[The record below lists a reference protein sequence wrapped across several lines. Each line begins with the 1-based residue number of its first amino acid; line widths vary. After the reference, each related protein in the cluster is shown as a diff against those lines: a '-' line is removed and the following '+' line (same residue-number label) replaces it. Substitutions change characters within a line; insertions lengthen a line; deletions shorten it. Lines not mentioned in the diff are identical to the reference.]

1 MAAKHR
7 LTVASMWSFEDVAIQ
22 EIQNNF
28 KHANPEYDYTCDY
41 SKADHVIRVNTNL
54 EDHATSFASLVS
66 DFIEEQKNKDL
77 LDAPRISQLDIATVL
92 NDEGELIEATPE
104 KDPAQKLL
112 VVDSD
117 SDEDVV
123 RHSLTQA
130 TKHWVSCDGGLGCFT
145 KANREILWAISSVTG
160 TTVTVSENMRSIKVS
175 GRNTADVDDA
185 LAKLTRIEAPLSVPR
200 NARTANMV
208 IVPHDSNLR
217 VRIENYANLND
228 AALARVLDDV
238 TANSN
243 IPLSETF
250 TTVCLAFDPKS
261 HTFKVP
267 ENLLSPRSISNGPGK
282 SRIWNDFTFQEIGK
296 GEDFINLESIV
307 EKNMGVAAPG
317 VSLPHPY
324 LTADK
329 AKQVN
334 QWVSEGAG
342 MEQSAPDTESIVRSQ
357 RDTDSVSKGDSS
369 VASRPAP
376 PSETKLSGSATKKP
390 RGIKT
395 RKPMR
400 AVNTQSEDSVG
411 SAAATSEAIKHPSP
425 KTGENAPAPTR
436 RVWDMVYAAQPSQPT
451 ATSQE
456 DAASVP
462 ANGGSESQAET
473 SALAVYPQTPEYKP
487 RPSSSFDATKYGAN
501 KTPGSAGAAMNGN
514 PRIQKPGEY
523 QRAACKR
530 RYGKQNDLVDVFAPV
545 TNGQANCQPL
555 LAFDQPAL
563 VPQNHLQSHKVSQT
577 QSHRSEAAA
586 MESHDLL
593 GLELGCD
600 RAAVISNGVDP
611 ESDSMAPNGGDSD
624 KNEKR
629 LMALKKS
636 IENSNQLVTIPDE
649 VTTHAGPSRHRPQ
662 GKRALLMDTLAQ
674 LERPHRGEGRQ
685 STDESTTR
693 EFYRTMQHRA
703 PMPGAKPMSK
713 AEKKAVRQATLE
725 DAWGIPKT
733 RTMDPMA
740 HLPEQSPLTAHKE
753 NLQSQKSG
761 SKNEGTTPTPAANGD
776 AQAEIHTN
784 HNIKTLFKALKPN
797 LDAAEYFQGALS
809 LEVQIG
815 LVLVPLRPRTYH
827 GGMIS
832 LDEWTNIFRSKQG
845 LLAPTTKFVN
855 RVTTAGSDVDYIV
868 DLQTSKPDLKRRL
881 FEQEYTEYSV
891 SYEYHCR
898 TKADHEFVIAI
909 SDRGKHTIRQPTA
922 QLGAVN
928 LHMPK
933 QIWDGRV
940 VVSGTSEH
948 VPGSDPELEEAV
960 RYLIDNLWVQP
971 DRPLIRIF
979 TKLPKGNIFI
989 VEKVLM
995 KRWTRHRHIR
1005 PGDTSFKNNTA
1016 DASSVSGSQHSS
1028 AASSK
1033 GKAPSADKDSVA
1045 AQSDGSESQDLF
1057 LQITEVQDLFIGI
1070 CPSDSQAVRA
1080 RAAGPSEMI
1089 RTGRQWCEVSLV
1101 SPAIEDIL
1109 KSNSNIEIGE
1119 RTEEWRSSD
1128 LLGNDIALLSSNN
1141 NAAAAAAASTSPV
1154 SSAIGA
1160 AGLGELLRLTQT
1172 VIEKLD
1178 GIGYW
1183 NNRPGLE
1190 PLPAPTL
1197 APNPAATT
1205 VPAKPPSP
1213 EVETK
1218 AEHKSMDFDE
1228 IESVKEVGSVVAPAS
1243 APVSVAAATVPP
1255 PVPASVP
1262 AQAAKTASVAIAS
1275 SHQRGPSAPD
1285 VEYW

>member
-1 MAAKHR
+1 
-7 LTVASMWSFEDVAIQ
+7 
-22 EIQNNF
+22 
-28 KHANPEYDYTCDY
+28 
-41 SKADHVIRVNTNL
+41 
-54 EDHATSFASLVS
+54 
-66 DFIEEQKNKDL
+66 
-77 LDAPRISQLDIATVL
+77 
-92 NDEGELIEATPE
+92 
-104 KDPAQKLL
+104 
-112 VVDSD
+112 
-117 SDEDVV
+117 
-123 RHSLTQA
+123 
-130 TKHWVSCDGGLGCFT
+130 
-145 KANREILWAISSVTG
+145 
-160 TTVTVSENMRSIKVS
+160 
-175 GRNTADVDDA
+175 
-185 LAKLTRIEAPLSVPR
+185 
-200 NARTANMV
+200 MV

-217 VRIENYANLND
+217 VRLENYANLND
-228 AALARVLDDV
+228 VALSRVLEDA
-238 TANSN
+238 TANSS
-243 IPLSETF
+243 ISLSETF
-250 TTVCLAFDPKS
+250 TTVCLAFDPES

-267 ENLLSPRSISNGPGK
+267 ESLLNPRSISNEPGK

-296 GEDFINLESIV
+296 GENFIDLESIV

-324 LTADK
+324 LTAEK

-342 MEQSAPDTESIVRSQ
+342 MEQSAPDPTESSVRSQ
-357 RDTDSVSKGDSS
+357 TDTDSVSKADSS
-369 VASRPAP
+369 VVSRPAP
-376 PSETKLSGSATKKP
+376 PCEAKLSGSATKKP

-395 RKPMR
+395 RKPML

-425 KTGENAPAPTR
+425 KTGEDAPTPTR
-436 RVWDMVYAAQPSQPT
+436 RVWDMVYAAQPPQPT
-451 ATSQE
+451 ASLQE
-456 DAASVP
+456 DAASTP
-462 ANGGSESQAET
+462 ANGGSESPAGN
-473 SALAVYPQTPEYKP
+473 SALTLYPQTPEYKP

-501 KTPGSAGAAMNGN
+501 KTPGSAGTAVDGN
-514 PRIQKPGEY
+514 PRIQRPGEY
-523 QRAACKR
+523 QRTAPKR
-530 RYGKQNDLVDVFAPV
+530 GYGKQNDLVDVFAPV
-545 TNGQANCQPL
+545 TNGQANRQPL

-563 VPQNHLQSHKVSQT
+563 VPQNHLQSHKVSPA
-577 QSHRSEAAA
+577 QSHPSEAAT

-600 RAAVISNGVDP
+600 RAAVMSNGVDP
-611 ESDSMAPNGGDSD
+611 EPDSMAPDGGDSD

-636 IENSNQLVTIPDE
+636 IENSNQPVTIPDE
-649 VTTHAGPSRHRPQ
+649 VITHAGPSQHRPH
-662 GKRALLMDTLAQ
+662 GKSALLKDTLAQ
-674 LERPHRGEGRQ
+674 LERPHREERRQ

-703 PMPGAKPMSK
+703 PNPGAKPMSK
-713 AEKKAVRQATLE
+713 AEKKVVRQATLE

-733 RTMDPMA
+733 RTTDPVTR
-740 HLPEQSPLTAHKE
+740 LPEQSPSTTHKE

-761 SKNEGTTPTPAANGD
+761 SKNEGTTSTPAAKGG
-776 AQAEIHTN
+776 AQAESHIN
-784 HNIKTLFKALKPN
+784 HNIKTLFQALKPN

-809 LEVQIG
+809 LEAQVG
-815 LVLVPLRPRTYH
+815 LILVPLRPKTYH

-832 LDEWTNIFRSKQG
+832 LDEWKNIFRSRQG

-855 RVTTAGSDVDYIV
+855 RVTTAGSDVDHIV

-909 SDRGKHTIRQPTA
+909 SDQGKHTIRQPTA

-948 VPGSDPELEEAV
+948 VPDSDSELEEAV
-960 RYLIDNLWVQP
+960 QYLIDNLWVQP

-979 TKLPKGNIFI
+979 TKLPKGNIFT

-995 KRWTRHRHIR
+995 KRWTRHRHTR
-1005 PGDTSFKNNTA
+1005 PGDTSSKNNTA

-1033 GKAPSADKDSVA
+1033 GKVPSADKDSVA

-1080 RAAGPSEMI
+1080 RAAGPSEMT
-1089 RTGRQWCEVSLV
+1089 RTGRQWYEVSLV

-1128 LLGNDIALLSSNN
+1128 LLGNDIALLAPNN
-1141 NAAAAAAASTSPV
+1141 AAAASTSPV

-1160 AGLGELLRLTQT
+1160 AGLGELLRLTKT

-1183 NNRPGLE
+1183 NSRPGLE
-1190 PLPAPTL
+1190 PATAPTL
-1197 APNPAATT
+1197 APNPATT
-1205 VPAKPPSP
+1205 VPGKPPSP

-1218 AEHKSMDFDE
+1218 AEQKSMDFDE
-1228 IESVKEVGSVVAPAS
+1228 IESVKEVGSIVASAP
-1243 APVSVAAATVPP
+1243 APVSVAAAAAA
-1255 PVPASVP
+1255 VPASVP
-1262 AQAAKTASVAIAS
+1262 AHVAKTASVAVAS
-1275 SHQRGPSAPD
+1275 SSHHQGRPTAPD